1 MPKPIVNACPLQKN
15 QRRRRMTP
23 RKNTTVKKPTVQKS
37 ENIALNKKT
46 SQPVVETA
54 AVAVLEPS
62 QEKKYKNC
70 DIFMCGANA
79 SEESDI
85 LEELRSIFER
95 TNNTSRSSR
104 FTRIGVE
111 SSNAFALI
119 VKGYRENRIV
129 IKVPRRKN
137 GTVDSLRY
145 EYITGCH
152 IRKTMCKLLP
162 NFMKAYGYVHKYDD
176 EYLIL
181 QRVLPGTSFR
191 ELIGPTGPKEYCTM
205 RSPILQS
212 LVLQTLCA
220 LQMAQGM
227 IGFVHYDLHFG
238 NVLVKKDLGVGSSIE
253 YNYYDRRQKKRSISV
268 PVYDGQVAV
277 IIDYG
282 RARTNESAK
291 HLYANKQLFRPY
303 KFLLKAKHKSVDIRV
318 FDSAVDTRRF
328 CTILTKHTDF
338 EYDDGLMDIIEPH
351 DVIKYILRHYVAARQ
366 RIAPMA

>member
-1 MPKPIVNACPLQKN
+1 
-15 QRRRRMTP
+15 
-23 RKNTTVKKPTVQKS
+23 
-37 ENIALNKKT
+37 
-46 SQPVVETA
+46 
-54 AVAVLEPS
+54 
-62 QEKKYKNC
+62 
-70 DIFMCGANA
+70 MCGSNA
-79 SEESDI
+79 EEETI
-85 LEELRSIFER
+85 LDELRKIFER
-95 TNNTSRSSR
+95 TSTTSRSSR
-104 FTRIGVE
+104 FTQIGVD
-111 SSNAFALI
+111 SHNAFALI

-191 ELIGPTGPKEYCTM
+191 ELIGPTGPKEYRTM

-238 NVLVKKDLGVGSSIE
+238 NVLVKHDTSVGSSIT
-253 YNYYDRRQKKRSISV
+253 YTYFDRKKKKRTVLV
-268 PVYDGQVAV
+268 PVYSGLVSV

-282 RARTNESAK
+282 RARTDESAK

-303 KFLLKAKHKSVDIRV
+303 KFLLKAKHRSVDIRE

-328 CTILTKHTDF
+328 CSILTKHSDF
-338 EYDDGLMDIIEPH
+338 EYEDGITEILEPH
-351 DVIKYILRHYVAARQ
+351 DVIKYILRRYVTKR
-366 RIAPMA
+366 APLS